1 MSKPLLASNVPGCN
15 NIVIDEFNGYLF
27 EQKDINSLVETILKF
42 INTEREKKYQMG
54 KASRTLA
61 IEKFD
66 IKKINLLQFNIIEKI
81 I

>member
-1 MSKPLLASNVPGCN
+1 MGKPLLASNVPGCN

-27 EQKDINSLVETILKF
+27 APKDINSLVETILKF
-42 INTEREKKYQMG
+42 INTKKEKKYQMG
-54 KASRTLA
+54 KSSRTLA
-61 IEKFD
+61 KEKFD